1 MLRKVMQSSIRNPH
15 TLDCDVRRIG
25 DEVLLLSDIING
37 VGTVLG
43 PSRSRRGTGG
53 MSDDDSTRTICS
65 RGRSHHSSVMLR
77 LKRRSGELQRLR
89 ASAQL
94 GKHLAAKGEAFEGNE
109 ALSRSFSQEKTEDAA
124 EDGN

>member
-1 MLRKVMQSSIRNPH
+1 
-15 TLDCDVRRIG
+15 
-25 DEVLLLSDIING
+25 
-37 VGTVLG
+37 
-43 PSRSRRGTGG
+43 
-53 MSDDDSTRTICS
+53 
-65 RGRSHHSSVMLR
+65 MLR